1 MDDMVGVYCYYKDN
15 QPVYVG
21 CSIDLKRRKSQ
32 HRQNGR
38 FLDCTYEILEETSTT
53 DLYERERYWINKL
66 DTFNNGYNKV
76 IHNNC
81 DMPEVRKA
89 QSDRM
94 RINNPMKGRTNSG
107 SFKKGHKPVF
117 TEERNEK
124 IRQSKLGKNNPM
136 YGNKRAADHLNG
148 TLTKC
153 PHCGIM
159 CSCGN
164 YARWHGDNCKH
175 KEV

>member
-1 MDDMVGVYCYYKDN
+1 MVGVYCYYKDN

-32 HRQNGR
+32 HRQHGR
-38 FLDCTYEILEETSTT
+38 FLDCTYEVLEETSTT
-53 DLYERERYWINKL
+53 DLYDRERYWINKL

-94 RINNPMKGRTNSG
+94 RLNNPMKGRTNSG
-107 SFKKGHKPVF
+107 SFKKGQAPLI

-124 IRQSKLGKNNPM
+124 ISNSMKGNTNGKGWAHINS
-136 YGNKRAADHLNG
+136 

-159 CSCGN
+159 CSRGN